1 MKFQDPQLRQ
11 RGRAS
16 IDFLAMFAGGSMKV
30 RAAMDAEMAQAG
42 ITAEVLPDSMDAR
55 YDAVSQALG
64 SSRAYATLN
73 LLGDWH
79 GRMHGPIAVEAFEDI
94 SADLKP
100 AMDAAETGPARL
112 TLNPDQIA
120 PDYWEGVEFHRTALA
135 WDGYDN
141 MGYVHGEIIHKKMVD
156 RMYPGGIFKQRRTV
170 AGMAPRD
177 HYDRILDMG
186 CSSGHF
192 TTALVDAY
200 PAAKITG
207 IDLSRRM
214 LEHAWRTANANGW
227 DWDLYQRPAE
237 ATGFADASFDLVA
250 SYIMLHEMPADAIRA
265 TLEEALR
272 VLAPGGDLVMSD
284 VTRYADLD
292 KLSAWQADRS
302 AKYGG
307 EPHWRASASLDLAA
321 LASDVGFVDVR
332 AAGHYPHVLIARKS
346 A

>member
-1 MKFQDPQLRQ
+1 MKLQDPQLRQ

-16 IDFLAMFAGGSMKV
+16 IDFLALIGGASGSLRETVDDELAKRQVTAGS
-30 RAAMDAEMAQAG
+30 
-42 ITAEVLPDSMDAR
+42 LPEDMDAR
-55 YDAVSQALG
+55 YDTVNTALRE
-64 SSRAYATLN
+64 SRAYGALN
-73 LLGDWH
+73 LVGDWH
-79 GRMHGPIAVEAFEDI
+79 GRSHGPIAVEAFEDI
-94 SADLKP
+94 AADLKP
-100 AMDAAETGPARL
+100 AMDAAENGPARL
-112 TLNPDQIA
+112 TLDPDLVA

-135 WDGYDN
+135 WDNYDN
-141 MGYVHGEIIHKKMVD
+141 MGYVHGEIIHRKMVD
-156 RMYPGGIFKQRRTV
+156 RMYPGGIFKQRRAV

-192 TTALVDAY
+192 TTALADAY
-200 PAAKITG
+200 PDAKITG
-207 IDLSRRM
+207 VDLSRRM

-265 TLEEALR
+265 SFAEALR
-272 VLAPGGDLVMSD
+272 VLAPGGDMVMSD

-292 KLSAWQADRS
+292 RLSAWKADRS
-302 AKYGG
+302 AKFGG

-321 LASDVGFVDVR
+321 IAHEVGFVE
-332 AAGHYPHVLIARKS
+332 AKAEGLYPHVLIARK
-346 A
+346 AP